1 MMDTRPDH
9 DRHPF
14 ASISYIVHCHICGW
28 GWDEQDPEV
37 RFIYADHVWE
47 CADEGECWDRRMM
60 RTGGGNR

>member
-14 ASISYIVHCHICGW
+14 PSVEYVVFCHICGW
-28 GWDEQDPEV
+28 GYREQDPAV
-37 RFIYADHVWE
+37 RFVYGDHVWE
-47 CADEGECWDRRMM
+47 CCEEPECWDRRMM